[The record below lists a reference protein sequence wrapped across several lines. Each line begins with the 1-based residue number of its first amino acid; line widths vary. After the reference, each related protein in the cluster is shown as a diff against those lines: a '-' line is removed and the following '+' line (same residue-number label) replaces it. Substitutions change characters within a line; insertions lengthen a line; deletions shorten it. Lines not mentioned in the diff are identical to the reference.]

1 MIVRRLTIAGT
12 AVFLAVIALWIMADS
27 LRVAAAPPFQ
37 AGDDP
42 IVVSNKWC
50 EFDLDYDD
58 DGESNGSFDPDD
70 GSYLPQETPILG
82 RCNFTFTA
90 AIKSTILFDSEL
102 DDWRA
107 DVTLTEEPSGTVRE
121 TDTVHPGNRRIE
133 GATGGM
139 VATVDLKGRTP
150 RGELPRDLPQ
160 GYQHQVQIPERF
172 RLLEITI
179 ITSADD
185 RERVAS
191 HEVAAASNAYIEA
204 RQEIAGIRSASETA
218 PPAEV
223 MDLADQ
229 LLIEG
234 YPGIAERVAALQL
247 QPPAPPVVEDTGGSN
262 IWRLIAIVL
271 MVVFAIVLV
280 GIGITFARSKK
291 DPDDDDRPIRRQ
303 SRS

>member
-12 AVFLAVIALWIMADS
+12 AVFMAVLALWIMADS

-37 AGDDP
+37 TGSDP

-58 DGESNGSFDPDD
+58 DGESNGSFNPDD

-82 RCNFTFTA
+82 KCNFTFTA
-90 AIKSTILFDSEL
+90 AVRSTILFDSEL

-107 DVTLTEEPSGTVRE
+107 EVTLTEEPSGAVRE
-121 TDTVHPGNRRIE
+121 TGTVHLGNRRIE
-133 GATGGM
+133 GVTGGM

-191 HEVAAASNAYIEA
+191 HEVSAASNAYIEA
-204 RQEIAGIRSASETA
+204 RQEIAVIHDSETA

-223 MDLADQ
+223 MALADQ
-229 LLIEG
+229 LLAEG
-234 YPGIAERVAALQL
+234 YPEIAERVAALQL
-247 QPPAPPVVEDTGGSN
+247 QPAAPPVVEDTGGSN
-262 IWRLIAIVL
+262 IWMLIAIVL
-271 MVVFAIVLV
+271 IVIIVIVLGV
-280 GIGITFARSKK
+280 IGVMLIRSNKE
-291 DPDDDDRPIRRQ
+291 PNRRP
-303 SRS
+303 SRGRP

>member
-1 MIVRRLTIAGT
+1 MIVPRRTVAGT
-12 AVFLAVIALWIMADS
+12 AVFLAMIALWIMADS

-37 AGDDP
+37 TGDDP

-82 RCNFTFTA
+82 KCNFTFTA

-107 DVTLTEEPSGTVRE
+107 DVTLTEEPSGAVRE
-121 TDTVHPGNRRIE
+121 TGTVHPGNRQIE

-191 HEVAAASNAYIEA
+191 HEVSAASNAYIEA
-204 RQEIAGIRSASETA
+204 RQEIAGIRGASETA

-229 LLIEG
+229 LLAEG

-247 QPPAPPVVEDTGGSN
+247 QPAPPPVVEDTGGSN
-262 IWRLIAIVL
+262 IWMVIAIV
-271 MVVFAIVLV
+271 AIVIIVIGLV
-280 GIGITFARSKK
+280 VIGIMVTRSDKGT
-291 DPDDDDRPIRRQ
+291 DPLPRPQPRP
-303 SRS
+303 

>member
-1 MIVRRLTIAGT
+1 MIVRRLTIAGA
-12 AVFLAVIALWIMADS
+12 AVFLAVLALWIMADS
-27 LRVAAAPPFQ
+27 LRLAAAPPFQ

-58 DGESNGSFDPDD
+58 DGESNGSFNPDD

-82 RCNFTFTA
+82 KCNFTFTA

-107 DVTLTEEPSGTVRE
+107 DVTLTEEPSGAVRE

-179 ITSADD
+179 ITSNDE
-185 RERVAS
+185 RERIAS

-204 RQEIAGIRSASETA
+204 RQEIADIRGTSETA

-223 MDLADQ
+223 MALADQ

-247 QPPAPPVVEDTGGSN
+247 PPAAPPAPPVVEETGVSSF
-262 IWRLIAIVL
+262 WMWLAIVL
-271 MVVFAIVLV
+271 LVIIAIAFAV
-280 GIGITFARSKK
+280 IGIMITRSNKGP
-291 DPDDDDRPIRRQ
+291 DPLPRPQ
-303 SRS
+303 SRP